1 MQKQKAQ
8 QAAGKGWQKKER
20 AEMKKK
26 LLSAALA
33 LALCLMLLP
42 GTALAAEADWAKDAV
57 DKLNGIYGENLFS
70 ANDGTMTV
78 AELNTLMEKTGWETD
93 KVSSDD
99 SGNLSRGTACEV
111 LADVFGLPV
120 PEGKTAIQYL
130 YDQNIISGKANGNLA
145 ESDPVTKAEF
155 TVLTYRVLNSVGGGK
170 GSGVEGLKP
179 GTPGYTAWMYLAVR
193 KCVPFVVKV
202 GEGENV
208 QETPINVNQKIGEAK
223 GIETYAGS
231 SLKQGHENIY
241 DVSTA
246 TKDGEAIWN
255 AWEDALQD
263 PNIGGI
269 KGFSAS
275 NYSAEDT
282 LLEAATK
289 IVGQFMDQKT
299 EKKDHIFHDVTP
311 DNWFYDGIMYLAN
324 QNIVIGYGDGQFGPN
339 DTAPRFQFAI
349 LLSIMDGTI
358 SSTDTSPQRITT
370 AINHVREAKYL
381 NIPDDVKDE
390 EFSTDPYWSAPTTRE
405 EAAVGIL
412 KMIEKKY
419 SIDTTSD
426 NLSILDRFNDAE
438 DIADVNSKPY
448 LAYAVSMGLLS
459 GTSENTLDP
468 DGSVSRAQV
477 GVLLYRTL
485 IGLDTS
491 KMQDYRENV
500 SYVLSAED
508 SGAAA
513 APAEQGIA
521 LFAAPLTET
530 RTGTAAA
537 LDLREDWRLTDILA
551 LNVPADT
558 TLTIGGGYHIYE
570 MTGRLKNN
578 GAGTVRFADGTIL
591 YPAAAD
597 TDAQKIS
604 VDGIWDTKESN
615 ALMVLRAN
623 GYSVTVASAANGTV
637 AADKLA
643 AKEGDTVT
651 LAVQPASG
659 YELDTLSVKTQG
671 EDGKTIETTGSGAAY
686 TFAMPGGDV
695 TVTATFKAA
704 TSTPSSPGGGGGS
717 SGSSTT
723 TTETTANP
731 DGSIT
736 TTVTNNATGTVT
748 ETTRQPDG
756 STEVVETKKDG
767 TVTTTI
773 TDADGNETETVET
786 PDGASETTMDRADGT
801 SSTTTVSAEGQVEA
815 EVILSAAVVA
825 AAAESGEAAAL
836 PLPALPVTAD
846 RETAPAVTVSL
857 PGSAAAR
864 VEIPVEG
871 ATPGVVVLLVAAD
884 GTETI
889 LKDTVTD
896 ETGVD
901 VTLKSGDTV
910 KIVDN
915 TKTFSDVPDSYWG
928 ANAVA
933 FAASRELFNGT
944 APATFSPEAAM
955 NRAMIVTVLAR
966 YEGVDTDTGDAWYM
980 AGAAWAVETGISDRS
995 KLPGTLTR
1003 EQLAT
1008 MLYRYAQY
1016 KDYDTALGGMAVREF
1031 SDYGSISDYAA
1042 EAVSWAV
1049 DAGILNGVGGNRLAP
1064 QGSAT
1069 RAQVAAMLM
1078 RFIEYTAR

>member
-78 AELNTLMEKTGWETD
+78 AELNTLMGNAGWDTD
-93 KVSSDD
+93 KVSSGD
-99 SGNLSRGTACEV
+99 SENLSRGTACEV
-111 LADVFGLPV
+111 LADVFDLPV

-155 TVLTYRVLNSVGGGK
+155 TVLTYRVLNSVGGGM
-170 GSGVEGLKP
+170 GSSTALKP
-179 GTPGYTAWMYLAVR
+179 GAEEYFAWMYLAAR
-193 KCVPFVVKV
+193 KYDGVEFTADSA
-202 GEGENV
+202 EGN
-208 QETPINVNQKIGEAK
+208 IGAD
-223 GIETYAGS
+223 
-231 SLKQGHENIY
+231 Q
-241 DVSTA
+241 
-246 TKDGEAIWN
+246 WN
-255 AWEDALQD
+255 AWYGQA
-263 PNIGGI
+263 GI
-269 KGFSAS
+269 TSEAGYPGESTTK
-275 NYSAEDT
+275 
-282 LLEAATK
+282 LEAAVKLVFEYINPTP
-289 IVGQFMDQKT
+289 GQ
-299 EKKDHIFHDVTP
+299 IFDDVVP
-311 DNWFYDGIMYLAN
+311 GSGFYDGVMYLFDRGIISGN
-324 QNIVIGYGDGQFGPN
+324 GDGTFDPNAPLPRYQLAVLLARADEQTFTSSDSTDKTYSIRESIKYAIKQGYMTGTLSN
-339 DTAPRFQFAI
+339 DTAAWDPGKDADW
-349 LLSIMDGTI
+349 SK
-358 SSTDTSPQRITT
+358 T
-370 AINHVREAKYL
+370 A
-381 NIPDDVKDE
+381 
-390 EFSTDPYWSAPTTRE
+390 TRE
-405 EAAVGIL
+405 ETILAIMKQQEVDTSAVN
-412 KMIEKKY
+412 
-419 SIDTTSD
+419 TAV
-426 NLSILDRFNDAE
+426 LDRFSDAGSVS
-438 DIADVNSKPY
+438 DAAKPY
-448 LAYAVSMGLLS
+448 VAYAVSIGLVQGGQG
-459 GTSENTLDP
+459 GTIDP
-468 DGSVSRAQV
+468 QGAVNRGTV

-500 SYVLSAED
+500 SYVLPAGD

-558 TLTIGGGYHIYE
+558 TLTIGGGHHIYE
-570 MTGRLKNN
+570 MGGKLTVAAN
-578 GAGTVRFADGTIL
+578 GGSVVFGDGTIL
-591 YPAAAD
+591 YPAAND
-597 TDAQKIS
+597 TDAARITP
-604 VDGIWDTKESN
+604 DGIWDTKESD

-623 GYSVTVASAANGTV
+623 GYSVTAASAANGTV

-651 LAVQPASG
+651 LTVQPASG
-659 YELDTLSVKTQG
+659 YELDTLRVKTQG

-695 TVTATFKAA
+695 TVTAAFKAV
-704 TSTPSSPGGGGGS
+704 TSTPSSPGGSGS

-723 TTETTANP
+723 TETTTNP
-731 DGSIT
+731 DGSTT

-756 STEVVETKKDG
+756 STEVVETRKDG

-786 PDGASETTMDRADGT
+786 PDGASETTMERADGA
-801 SSTTTVSAEGQVEA
+801 SSTTTVSAEGRVEA
-815 EVILSAAVVA
+815 EVTLPAAVVA

-864 VEIPVEG
+864 VEIPVAG
-871 ATPGVVVLLVAAD
+871 ATPGVVALLVAAD

-889 LKDTVTD
+889 LKDTVAD
-896 ETGVD
+896 ETGVA
-901 VTLKSGDTV
+901 VTLENGDTV

-980 AGAAWAVETGISDRS
+980 AGAAWAVETGISDGS
-995 KLPGTLTR
+995 NLPGNLTR

>member
-1 MQKQKAQ
+1 M
-8 QAAGKGWQKKER
+8 
-20 AEMKKK
+20 
-26 LLSAALA
+26 
-33 LALCLMLLP
+33 
-42 GTALAAEADWAKDAV
+42 
-57 DKLNGIYGENLFS
+57 
-70 ANDGTMTV
+70 
-78 AELNTLMEKTGWETD
+78 
-93 KVSSDD
+93 
-99 SGNLSRGTACEV
+99 
-111 LADVFGLPV
+111 
-120 PEGKTAIQYL
+120 
-130 YDQNIISGKANGNLA
+130 
-145 ESDPVTKAEF
+145 
-155 TVLTYRVLNSVGGGK
+155 
-170 GSGVEGLKP
+170 
-179 GTPGYTAWMYLAVR
+179 
-193 KCVPFVVKV
+193 
-202 GEGENV
+202 
-208 QETPINVNQKIGEAK
+208 
-223 GIETYAGS
+223 
-231 SLKQGHENIY
+231 
-241 DVSTA
+241 
-246 TKDGEAIWN
+246 
-255 AWEDALQD
+255 
-263 PNIGGI
+263 
-269 KGFSAS
+269 
-275 NYSAEDT
+275 
-282 LLEAATK
+282 
-289 IVGQFMDQKT
+289 
-299 EKKDHIFHDVTP
+299 
-311 DNWFYDGIMYLAN
+311 
-324 QNIVIGYGDGQFGPN
+324 
-339 DTAPRFQFAI
+339 
-349 LLSIMDGTI
+349 
-358 SSTDTSPQRITT
+358 
-370 AINHVREAKYL
+370 
-381 NIPDDVKDE
+381 
-390 EFSTDPYWSAPTTRE
+390 
-405 EAAVGIL
+405 
-412 KMIEKKY
+412 
-419 SIDTTSD
+419 
-426 NLSILDRFNDAE
+426 LDRFSDAGSVS
-438 DIADVNSKPY
+438 DAAKPY
-448 LAYAVSMGLLS
+448 VAYAVSIGLVQGGQG
-459 GTSENTLDP
+459 GTIDP
-468 DGSVSRAQV
+468 QGAVNRGTV

-570 MTGRLKNN
+570 MGGKLTVAAN
-578 GAGTVRFADGTIL
+578 GGSVVFGDGTIL
-591 YPAAAD
+591 YPSAAD

-659 YELDTLSVKTQG
+659 YELDTLRVKTQG

-695 TVTATFKAA
+695 TVTAAFKAV
-704 TSTPSSPGGGGGS
+704 TSTPSSPGGSGS

-723 TTETTANP
+723 TETTTNP
-731 DGSIT
+731 DGSTT

-756 STEVVETKKDG
+756 STEVVETRKDG
-767 TVTTTI
+767 TVTTTT

-786 PDGASETTMDRADGT
+786 PDGASETTMERADGA
-801 SSTTTVSAEGQVEA
+801 SSTTTVSAEGRVEA
-815 EVILSAAVVA
+815 EVTLPAAVVA

-980 AGAAWAVETGISDRS
+980 AGAAWAVETGISDGS
-995 KLPGTLTR
+995 NLPGNLTR

>member
-42 GTALAAEADWAKDAV
+42 GTALAAEADWAKGAV

-111 LADVFGLPV
+111 LADVFDLPV

-145 ESDPVTKAEF
+145 ESDPVTKAQF
-155 TVLTYRVLNSVGGGK
+155 AVLTYRVLNSVGGGM
-170 GSGVEGLKP
+170 GSKDGWPEP
-179 GTPGYTAWMYLAVR
+179 GSKGYTAWMYLAVR
-193 KCVPFVVKV
+193 KCVPFEMNQADTTIESATIATY
-202 GEGENV
+202 GES
-208 QETPINVNQKIGEAK
+208 
-223 GIETYAGS
+223 TYKEDRLTIDGGTT
-231 SLKQGHENIY
+231 KIY
-241 DVSTA
+241 DVTTA
-246 TKDGEAIWN
+246 DKTGEAIWT
-255 AWEDALQD
+255 AWTAAMQD
-263 PNIGGI
+263 PNLGGSSV
-269 KGFSAS
+269 FTAPAYQES
-275 NYSAEDT
+275 DT
-282 LLEAATK
+282 LLEAA
-289 IVGQFMDQKT
+289 IRMVEARNDA
-299 EKKDHIFHDVTP
+299 DPVIFHDVEAG
-311 DNWFYDGIMYLAN
+311 NWFYDGIMYLVN
-324 QNIVIGYGDGQFGPN
+324 NDIVIGFGDGQFGP
-339 DTAPRFQFAI
+339 DVVTPRYELAV
-349 LLSIMDGTI
+349 LLATVDGTVLTTQSGPGRVI
-358 SSTDTSPQRITT
+358 EAIQNAVTKGYMTGTVPTTSEEAPWNPGQDT
-370 AINHVREAKYL
+370 
-381 NIPDDVKDE
+381 
-390 EFSTDPYWSAPTTRE
+390 YWSAPTTRE

-412 KMIEKKY
+412 KMIEEKY
-419 SIDTTSD
+419 RIDTTSD
-426 NLSILDRFNDAE
+426 NLSILDRFKDE
-438 DIADVNSKPY
+438 GDIADVNSEPY

-468 DGSVSRAQV
+468 DGKVSRAQV

-485 IGLDTS
+485 IGVDTS

-659 YELDTLSVKTQG
+659 YELDALSVKTQG

-717 SGSSTT
+717 SGSST

-980 AGAAWAVETGISDRS
+980 AGAAWAVETGISDGS
-995 KLPGTLTR
+995 NLPGNLTR